1 MDPEDREH
9 FFDFFR
15 NDVRDVLRHFVHK
28 IPAMSDPIFNVSVEI
43 AEEGASNGVWQSC
56 EAGFHAMSAVSKWA
70 QPGHP
75 SISHLIAMSLNDP
88 RIQRMVSKYKAKERA
103 SRMEHCSYRHSDFY

>member
-43 AEEGASNGVWQSC
+43 AEEPTLHNSIFYEDSAEAPWRGVELEHDFGASPEIVIELVG
-56 EAGFHAMSAVSKWA
+56 AF
-70 QPGHP
+70 
-75 SISHLIAMSLNDP
+75 
-88 RIQRMVSKYKAKERA
+88 
-103 SRMEHCSYRHSDFY
+103 